1 MNQSVASCYRDI
13 GKDNTK
19 SNFTMGN
26 SPLRVVK
33 KERGLG
39 VVAPAS
45 DILYWEEHTQGMTGK
60 AKQMTSWIIRNVV
73 SRKPG
78 VLIPFY
84 KASLDSI
91 CSTQCR

>member
-39 VVAPAS
+39 VVAPIS
-45 DILYWEEHTQGMTGK
+45 YYWCPQLVPIGTRTTRHFNKGYVCMYQLVMSFIG
-60 AKQMTSWIIRNVV
+60 RNIH
-73 SRKPG
+73 KE
-78 VLIPFY
+78 
-84 KASLDSI
+84 
-91 CSTQCR
+91 